1 MWRRCSTRC
10 DASCARAPARSDAR
24 SPVRQLSVLL
34 APQSAM
40 HSDPFAPFLAG
51 RRAVVLDGALAT
63 ELEARG
69 ADLRDSLW
77 SARVLLEQP
86 SLIRAVHDD
95 YFAAGADVAITAT
108 YQATFERLA
117 KRGVGAVDATSLM
130 KTAVQ
135 IAIDSRDEYW
145 STQRAAAGAV
155 RPLVA
160 ASVGPYGAFL
170 ADGSEYIGNYALD
183 EDALVEWHKQRF
195 SVLAASG
202 ADLLACETIPC
213 GAEARAFL
221 RLLDEH
227 PDARA
232 WITFT
237 ARDGLHI
244 ANGERFSDVARA
256 CGAHPQVLAVGV
268 NCTPPQHVESL
279 IREARASTDAAIIV
293 YPNSG
298 ETYDATSHNW
308 HRGDPG
314 AQFAD
319 EATRWLDA
327 GATIVGGCCRTTPA
341 DVGAIRQLVDLRG

>member
-1 MWRRCSTRC
+1 
-10 DASCARAPARSDAR
+10 
-24 SPVRQLSVLL
+24 
-34 APQSAM
+34 M
-40 HSDPFAPFLAG
+40 HSDAFAPFLAG
-51 RRAVVLDGALAT
+51 RCAVVLDGALAT

-69 ADLRDSLW
+69 ADLRDPLW

-108 YQATFERLA
+108 YQATFESLA
-117 KRGVGAVDATSLM
+117 KRGVGAAEATSLM
-130 KTAVQ
+130 KRAVQ
-135 IAIDSRDEYW
+135 IAIDSRDAYW

-221 RLLDEH
+221 RLLDGH

-237 ARDGLHI
+237 ARDGTHI
-244 ANGERFSDVARA
+244 SSGERFAEVAA
-256 CGAHPQVLAVGV
+256 ECGAHRQVVAVGI
-268 NCTPPQHVESL
+268 NCTAPRHVASL
-279 IREARASTDAAIIV
+279 ICEARSVTSARIVV
-293 YPNSG
+293 YPNAG
-298 ETYDATSHNW
+298 GTYDAATRSW
-308 HRGDPG
+308 VPG
-314 AQFAD
+314 ADPATFDAD
-319 EATRWLDA
+319 VGRWLDD
-327 GATIVGGCCRTTPA
+327 GATIVGGCCRTTPR
-341 DVGAIRQLVDLRG
+341 DIRAIRDLVDRRPTAEAPARPGAEQV